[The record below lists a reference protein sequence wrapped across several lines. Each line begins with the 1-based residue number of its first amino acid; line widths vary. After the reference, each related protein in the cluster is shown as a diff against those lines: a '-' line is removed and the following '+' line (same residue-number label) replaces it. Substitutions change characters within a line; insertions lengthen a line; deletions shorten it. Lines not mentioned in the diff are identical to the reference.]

1 MARPILL
8 DVDTGTDDALAI
20 LYAVRHPDL
29 DVLGISCVA
38 GNSGVDQVVSN
49 TLKILDAAGARSDI
63 PVARGAAQP
72 LVERARP
79 EGAFHGEDG
88 LGGVVLPDPT
98 REPSE
103 RTAVEMLRQEIGN
116 SPDPVTLVGL
126 APQTNL
132 ALLLTLHPEVL
143 DNVERV
149 VFMGG
154 SAGVGNITA
163 VAEFNVWQD
172 PEAATCVLESPVATA
187 MYGLDVFTR
196 LAADQATA
204 DQFNASADPGTR
216 AIGELLYRRG
226 ARSDRPGHGYVG
238 LLGDAGALVYLTDPE
253 LFHTG
258 TFPVRVNLA
267 GIGRGQTIVDRRPV
281 AQDAGA
287 WAGDPWPRV
296 DVVLDADLDAAAAR
310 FAATVSGAGARP
322 GAWPPARAPR
332 PCQGP

>member
-38 GNSGVDQVVSN
+38 GNSGVDQVVTN

-98 REPSE
+98 RTPSDL
-103 RTAVEMLRQEIGN
+103 TAVELLRRQITD
-116 SPDPVTLVGL
+116 SPTPVTLVGL

-143 DNVERV
+143 GNVERV

-154 SAGVGNITA
+154 SASVGNVTA

-172 PEAATCVLESPVATA
+172 PEAATCVIESPVPTA

-196 LAADQATA
+196 LAADQRPPIG
-204 DQFNASADPGTR
+204 SAPQRTPAPGPPESSST
-216 AIGELLYRRG
+216 GG
-226 ARSDRPGHGYVG
+226 APAR
-238 LLGDAGALVYLTDPE
+238 TDP
-253 LFHTG
+253 
-258 TFPVRVNLA
+258 
-267 GIGRGQTIVDRRPV
+267 
-281 AQDAGA
+281 
-287 WAGDPWPRV
+287 
-296 DVVLDADLDAAAAR
+296 
-310 FAATVSGAGARP
+310 ATTTSG
-322 GAWPPARAPR
+322 
-332 PCQGP
+332 